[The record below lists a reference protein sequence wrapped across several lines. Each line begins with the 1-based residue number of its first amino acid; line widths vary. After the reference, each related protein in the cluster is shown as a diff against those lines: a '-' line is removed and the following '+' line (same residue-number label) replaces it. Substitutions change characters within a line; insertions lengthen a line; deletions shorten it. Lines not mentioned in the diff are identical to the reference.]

1 MQQILTLLLILAEI
15 AQMIGN
21 LQDLPKTPLHK
32 SVTDIFQK
40 HFLRENTKKCLEGF
54 ENCSTPGSNQT
65 SIKYVKFRTRKQ
77 L

>member
-32 SVTDIFQK
+32 NLSLIYFK
-40 HFLRENTKKCLEGF
+40 
-54 ENCSTPGSNQT
+54 
-65 SIKYVKFRTRKQ
+65 SISFVKTRKNVWKDSRIV
-77 L
+77 LLLARTKLR